1 MRNIR
6 VNLMKFIITIL
17 KVLFIV
23 LFICT
28 LVINKTFYNGIDK
41 STILLGLFYLMA
53 IFILYKI
60 IKSKNIKL
68 NKKIFY
74 LILLGV
80 ITRTIWLINI
90 ETAPYSD
97 FEVLYS
103 AAKNLANGNIMEFTG
118 NNYIARFPHLSY
130 MVVYMSIIIRLFG
143 ETLLVIKLLNMIFS
157 IFSMYLIYKVC
168 IEVFNNNS
176 LALISLGISSI
187 FPPMVTYTGVIA
199 TENIAIPLYLL
210 SIYIFILVIK
220 EKISFNKLILCG
232 FILGIGNLF
241 RMVAVVVLI
250 ALIIYIIL
258 LTSNSIIN
266 KIKGGIYL
274 IISFVIVLVFASS
287 FLKIMNISEVEL
299 WKGKE
304 PAITN
309 ILKGTNIESWGRF
322 TEEDASIVYEYDFD
336 FDKIEKVSK
345 EIIKERLTN
354 TPPLKL
360 LIFYSGKF
368 VGQWVQG
375 DMSGVSWSEAGA
387 ENIKFIISKNAKII
401 FQLFYSCIIFLS
413 FIGLFNKNRIYNE
426 NSIISLF
433 YIILCG
439 YGLLYLI
446 TEMQGRYAYI
456 ICWIFII
463 FAISGIEELIE
474 VKKHKIEKGI

>member
-1 MRNIR
+1 MKNISI
-6 VNLMKFIITIL
+6 NLMRFIIITLKIL
-17 KVLFIV
+17 FSV

-28 LVINKTFYNGIDK
+28 LVINKTFYNGVDK
-41 STILLGLFYLMA
+41 STILLGLFYLIA
-53 IFILYKI
+53 IFVLYKI
-60 IKSKNIKL
+60 IKSKSIKL

-80 ITRTIWLINI
+80 ITRIIWLINI
-90 ETAPYSD
+90 KTAPYSD

-103 AAKNLANGNIMEFTG
+103 TAKNLANGNNIEFTG

-143 ETLLVIKLLNMIFS
+143 ETLFVIKLLNIIFS
-157 IFSMYLIYKVC
+157 IFTMYLIYKIS
-168 IEVFNNNS
+168 IEVFNNNI
-176 LALISLGISSI
+176 LALTSLGMASI
-187 FPPMVTYTGVIA
+187 FPPMVTYVGVIA
-199 TENIAIPLYLL
+199 TENIAIPFYLL
-210 SIYIFILVIK
+210 SIYIFVLVIK
-220 EKISFNKLILCG
+220 EKLSFNKLILCG

-241 RMVAVVVLI
+241 RMVAIVVLI

-258 LTSNSIIN
+258 FTGNSIIN
-266 KIKGGIYL
+266 KTKASIYL
-274 IISFVIVLVFASS
+274 IISFFIILVFASS
-287 FLKIMNISEVEL
+287 FLKTMNISEVNL

-322 TEEDASIVYEYDFD
+322 TEEDASIVYEYNYD

-345 EIIKERLTN
+345 EIIKGRLTN

-360 LIFYSGKF
+360 IIFYCGKF

-401 FQLFYSCIIFLS
+401 FQLFYSFIIFGS
-413 FIGLFNKNRIYNE
+413 FIGLFNKNRIYKE
-426 NSIISLF
+426 NSIINLF

-463 FAISGIEELIE
+463 LSLSGIERFIELKN
-474 VKKHKIEKGI
+474 KK